1 MRMPCNRETTLTGR
15 ARARPGLFGK
25 QVFQVEVRVLSY
37 SACPP
42 PPGRDPQQWTA
53 KMRSE
58 GSVEYYWRDARWDDV
73 AAKELFLHESAG

>member
-1 MRMPCNRETTLTGR
+1 MMPRNCETEFTGR

-25 QVFQVEVRVLSY
+25 QVLQVELRMLTY

-42 PPGRDPQQWTA
+42 PPGHDPGQWNA
-53 KMRSE
+53 KMRRE

-73 AAKELFLHESAG
+73 AGKELFLHQAAG